1 MNKKILIIAGI
12 VVAVCVAI
20 VGIVFAVIN
29 ANKTPATPGV
39 ANDPK
44 TPVAEIDLNTKQY
57 IKQLEQVKIKG
68 TNDTVM
74 ITKEVKWKIPEH
86 EPGAQVE
93 FEIAVPYMLLVDGKT
108 YSGTYLLNAA
118 DSSKDDGNPKYKFR
132 VTDLTKDGDI
142 QIMVEKK

>member
-1 MNKKILIIAGI
+1 MNKRAFIIVSIVAAICLVVAGI
-12 VVAVCVAI
+12 VV
-20 VGIVFAVIN
+20 VIN
-29 ANKTPATPGV
+29 ANKTSATPGGE
-39 ANDPK
+39 NNPK
-44 TPVAEIDLNTKQY
+44 TPVSEIDLNTKQY

-74 ITKEVKWKIPEH
+74 ITKEVKWKVPEH
-86 EPGAQVE
+86 EPGTQVE

-108 YSGTYLLNAA
+108 YSGTYLLNAD

-132 VTDLTKDGDI
+132 ITNLTKDGDI

>member
-39 ANDPK
+39 ENNPK

-74 ITKEVKWKIPEH
+74 ITKQVKWEVPEH
-86 EPGAQVE
+86 EPGVLVE
-93 FEIAVPYMLLVDGKT
+93 FEIAEDNQSHSDNGNGDDDDFLLVLLDKFF
-108 YSGTYLLNAA
+108 GTV
-118 DSSKDDGNPKYKFR
+118 DDICHLGVFFF
-132 VTDLTKDGDI
+132 
-142 QIMVEKK
+142 

>member
-12 VVAVCVAI
+12 VVVVCVAI

-29 ANKTPATPGV
+29 ANKTSPTPGV
-39 ANDPK
+39 ENDPK
-44 TPVAEIDLNTKQY
+44 TPVSEIELNTKQY

-68 TNDTVM
+68 T
-74 ITKEVKWKIPEH
+74 KQVKWEVPEH
-86 EPGAQVE
+86 EPGVLVE
-93 FEIAVPYMLLVDGKT
+93 FEIAIPYMLLVDGKT

-118 DSSKDDGNPKYKFR
+118 DSSKDDGNPKYKFI
-132 VTDLTKDGDI
+132 VTNLTKDGDI